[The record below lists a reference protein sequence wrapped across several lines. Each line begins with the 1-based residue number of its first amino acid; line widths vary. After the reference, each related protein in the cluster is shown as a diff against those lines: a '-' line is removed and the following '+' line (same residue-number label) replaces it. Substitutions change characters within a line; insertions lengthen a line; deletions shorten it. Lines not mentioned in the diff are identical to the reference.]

1 MRKVLNNSV
10 VLLVFMAM
18 VATAP
23 VGAQIIDDKMMPPV
37 LIMPPPEATGETEA
51 DDIIEDDDIIAPL
64 SIMEVPVLDI
74 VDEDEEE
81 AALKPML
88 VGSFSLLHK
97 VTAKVQ
103 KIELL
108 SSQEYAIGDMSLTM
122 HDCISTPPEE
132 PPETKAFLK
141 FPSLRRGATKR
152 CLPAGC
158 LPPAPALTRW
168 SIRFSIFGRLR
179 AKPEDGMVFTG
190 EILPPSRDARR
201 YSDPLIS
208 LSCRGIFPAN
218 ECHNRQRG
226 NPHSA
231 KVFQI
236 AEWWFRPHQLQI
248 PPKRG

>member
-10 VLLVFMAM
+10 VLLVFMALI
-18 VATAP
+18 AAAP

-37 LIMPPPEATGETEA
+37 LIMPPPEETGENEA
-51 DDIIEDDDIIAPL
+51 DDIIEDDDLIAPL

-108 SSQEYAIGDMSLTM
+108 SGQEYAIGDMSLTM

-132 PPETKAFLK
+132 PPETKAFLEISEFK
-141 FPSLRRGATKR
+141 
-152 CLPAGC
+152 AGRDK
-158 LPPAPALTRW
+158 ALFTGW
-168 SIRFSIFGRLR
+168 MFASSPGINAMEHPVFDIWPL
-179 AKPEDGMVFTG
+179 ACKTEDGMVFTG
-190 EILPPSRDARR
+190 EILPPVSETQGDIQTR
-201 YSDPLIS
+201 
-208 LSCRGIFPAN
+208 
-218 ECHNRQRG
+218 
-226 NPHSA
+226 
-231 KVFQI
+231 
-236 AEWWFRPHQLQI
+236 
-248 PPKRG
+248 

>member
-10 VLLVFMAM
+10 VLLVFIAM

-37 LIMPPPEATGETEA
+37 LIMPPPEETGETEA

-108 SSQEYAIGDMSLTM
+108 SGQEYAIGDMSLTM
-122 HDCISTPPEE
+122 HDCISAPPEE
-132 PPETKAFLK
+132 PPETKAFLEISEFK
-141 FPSLRRGATKR
+141 
-152 CLPAGC
+152 AGRDK
-158 LPPAPALTRW
+158 ALFTGW
-168 SIRFSIFGRLR
+168 MFASSPGINAMEHPVFDIWPL
-179 AKPEDGMVFTG
+179 ACKTEDGMVFTG
-190 EILPPSRDARR
+190 EILPPVSETQGDIQTR
-201 YSDPLIS
+201 
-208 LSCRGIFPAN
+208 
-218 ECHNRQRG
+218 
-226 NPHSA
+226 
-231 KVFQI
+231 
-236 AEWWFRPHQLQI
+236 
-248 PPKRG
+248 

>member
-1 MRKVLNNSV
+1 MRKVLNNSI

-37 LIMPPPEATGETEA
+37 LIMPPPEETGETEA

-108 SSQEYAIGDMSLTM
+108 SGQEYAIGDMSLTM

-132 PPETKAFLK
+132 PPETKAFLEISEFK
-141 FPSLRRGATKR
+141 
-152 CLPAGC
+152 AGRDK
-158 LPPAPALTRW
+158 ALFTGW
-168 SIRFSIFGRLR
+168 MFASSPGINAMEHPVFDIWPL
-179 AKPEDGMVFTG
+179 ACKTEDGMVFTG
-190 EILPPSRDARR
+190 EILPPVSETQGDIQTR
-201 YSDPLIS
+201 
-208 LSCRGIFPAN
+208 
-218 ECHNRQRG
+218 
-226 NPHSA
+226 
-231 KVFQI
+231 
-236 AEWWFRPHQLQI
+236 
-248 PPKRG
+248 

>member
-37 LIMPPPEATGETEA
+37 LIMPPPEETGETEA

-74 VDEDEEE
+74 VDEGEEE

-103 KIELL
+103 KIDLL
-108 SSQEYAIGDMSLTM
+108 SGQEYAIGDMSLTM

-132 PPETKAFLK
+132 PPETKAFLEISEFK
-141 FPSLRRGATKR
+141 
-152 CLPAGC
+152 AGRDK
-158 LPPAPALTRW
+158 ALFTGW
-168 SIRFSIFGRLR
+168 MFASSPGINAMEHPVFDIWPL
-179 AKPEDGMVFTG
+179 ACKTEDGMVFTG
-190 EILPPSRDARR
+190 EILPPVSEAQGDIQTR
-201 YSDPLIS
+201 
-208 LSCRGIFPAN
+208 
-218 ECHNRQRG
+218 
-226 NPHSA
+226 
-231 KVFQI
+231 
-236 AEWWFRPHQLQI
+236 
-248 PPKRG
+248 

>member
-10 VLLVFMAM
+10 VLLVFIAM

-37 LIMPPPEATGETEA
+37 LIMPPPEETGETEA

-81 AALKPML
+81 AAFKPML
-88 VGSFSLLHK
+88 VGLFSLLHK

-108 SSQEYAIGDMSLTM
+108 SGQEYAIGDMSLTM

-132 PPETKAFLK
+132 PPETKAFLEISEFK
-141 FPSLRRGATKR
+141 
-152 CLPAGC
+152 AGRDK
-158 LPPAPALTRW
+158 ALFTGW
-168 SIRFSIFGRLR
+168 MFASSPGINAMEHPVFDIWPL
-179 AKPEDGMVFTG
+179 ACKTEDGMVFTG
-190 EILPPSRDARR
+190 EILPPVSETQGDIQTR
-201 YSDPLIS
+201 
-208 LSCRGIFPAN
+208 
-218 ECHNRQRG
+218 
-226 NPHSA
+226 
-231 KVFQI
+231 
-236 AEWWFRPHQLQI
+236 
-248 PPKRG
+248 

>member
-18 VATAP
+18 IAAAP

-37 LIMPPPEATGETEA
+37 LIMPPPEETGENEA
-51 DDIIEDDDIIAPL
+51 DDIIEDDDLIAPL

-108 SSQEYAIGDMSLTM
+108 SGQEYAIGDMSLTM

-132 PPETKAFLK
+132 PPETKAFLEISEFK
-141 FPSLRRGATKR
+141 
-152 CLPAGC
+152 AGRDK
-158 LPPAPALTRW
+158 ALFTGW
-168 SIRFSIFGRLR
+168 MFASSPGINAMEHPVFDIWPL
-179 AKPEDGMVFTG
+179 ACKTEDGMVFTG
-190 EILPPSRDARR
+190 EILPPVSETQGD
-201 YSDPLIS
+201 IQT
-208 LSCRGIFPAN
+208 
-218 ECHNRQRG
+218 H
-226 NPHSA
+226 
-231 KVFQI
+231 
-236 AEWWFRPHQLQI
+236 
-248 PPKRG
+248 

>member
-10 VLLVFMAM
+10 ALLVFMAM
-18 VATAP
+18 VASAP

-37 LIMPPPEATGETEA
+37 LIMPPPEETGETEA

-108 SSQEYAIGDMSLTM
+108 SGQEYAIGDMSLTM

-132 PPETKAFLK
+132 PPETKAFLEISEFK
-141 FPSLRRGATKR
+141 
-152 CLPAGC
+152 AGRDK
-158 LPPAPALTRW
+158 ALFTGW
-168 SIRFSIFGRLR
+168 MFASSPGINAMEHPVFDIWPL
-179 AKPEDGMVFTG
+179 ACKTEDGMVFTG
-190 EILPPSRDARR
+190 EILPPVSEAQGDIQTR
-201 YSDPLIS
+201 
-208 LSCRGIFPAN
+208 
-218 ECHNRQRG
+218 
-226 NPHSA
+226 
-231 KVFQI
+231 
-236 AEWWFRPHQLQI
+236 
-248 PPKRG
+248 

>member
-1 MRKVLNNSV
+1 MGKVLNNSV

-37 LIMPPPEATGETEA
+37 LIMPPPEETGETEA

-108 SSQEYAIGDMSLTM
+108 SGQEYAIGDMSLTM

-132 PPETKAFLK
+132 PPETKAFLEISEFK
-141 FPSLRRGATKR
+141 
-152 CLPAGC
+152 AGRDK
-158 LPPAPALTRW
+158 ALFTGW
-168 SIRFSIFGRLR
+168 MFASSPGINSMEHPVFDIWPL
-179 AKPEDGMVFTG
+179 ACKTEDGMVFTG
-190 EILPPSRDARR
+190 EILPPVSETQGDIQTR
-201 YSDPLIS
+201 
-208 LSCRGIFPAN
+208 
-218 ECHNRQRG
+218 
-226 NPHSA
+226 
-231 KVFQI
+231 
-236 AEWWFRPHQLQI
+236 
-248 PPKRG
+248 

>member
-1 MRKVLNNSV
+1 MLNNGV

-18 VATAP
+18 VAAAP

-37 LIMPPPEATGETEA
+37 LIMPPPEETSETEA

-108 SSQEYAIGDMSLTM
+108 SGQEYAIGDMSLTM

-132 PPETKAFLK
+132 PPETKAFLEISEFK
-141 FPSLRRGATKR
+141 
-152 CLPAGC
+152 AGRDK
-158 LPPAPALTRW
+158 ALFTGWMFASSPGINAMEHPVFDIWPLACRT
-168 SIRFSIFGRLR
+168 
-179 AKPEDGMVFTG
+179 EDGMVFTG
-190 EILPPSRDARR
+190 EILPPVSETQGDIQTR
-201 YSDPLIS
+201 
-208 LSCRGIFPAN
+208 
-218 ECHNRQRG
+218 
-226 NPHSA
+226 
-231 KVFQI
+231 
-236 AEWWFRPHQLQI
+236 
-248 PPKRG
+248 

>member
-37 LIMPPPEATGETEA
+37 LIMPPPEETGETEA

-108 SSQEYAIGDMSLTM
+108 SGQEYAIGDMSLTM

-132 PPETKAFLK
+132 PPETKAFLEISEFK
-141 FPSLRRGATKR
+141 
-152 CLPAGC
+152 AGRDK
-158 LPPAPALTRW
+158 ALFTGW
-168 SIRFSIFGRLR
+168 MFASSPGINAMEHPVFDIWPL
-179 AKPEDGMVFTG
+179 ACKTEDGMVFTG
-190 EILPPSRDARR
+190 EILPPVSEAQGDIQTR
-201 YSDPLIS
+201 
-208 LSCRGIFPAN
+208 
-218 ECHNRQRG
+218 
-226 NPHSA
+226 
-231 KVFQI
+231 
-236 AEWWFRPHQLQI
+236 
-248 PPKRG
+248 

>member
-18 VATAP
+18 VAAAP

-37 LIMPPPEATGETEA
+37 LIMPPPDETGETEA

-74 VDEDEEE
+74 VDEDEEQ

-108 SSQEYAIGDMSLTM
+108 SGQEYAIGDMSLTM

-132 PPETKAFLK
+132 PPETKAFLEISEFK
-141 FPSLRRGATKR
+141 
-152 CLPAGC
+152 AGRDK
-158 LPPAPALTRW
+158 ALFTGW
-168 SIRFSIFGRLR
+168 MFASSPGINAMEHPVFDIWPL
-179 AKPEDGMVFTG
+179 ACKTEDGMVFTG
-190 EILPPSRDARR
+190 EILPPVSEAQGDIQTR
-201 YSDPLIS
+201 
-208 LSCRGIFPAN
+208 
-218 ECHNRQRG
+218 
-226 NPHSA
+226 
-231 KVFQI
+231 
-236 AEWWFRPHQLQI
+236 
-248 PPKRG
+248 

>member
-18 VATAP
+18 VAAAP

-37 LIMPPPEATGETEA
+37 LIMPPPDETRETEA

-108 SSQEYAIGDMSLTM
+108 SGQEYAIGDMSLTM

-132 PPETKAFLK
+132 PPETKAFLEISEFK
-141 FPSLRRGATKR
+141 
-152 CLPAGC
+152 AGRDK
-158 LPPAPALTRW
+158 ALFTGW
-168 SIRFSIFGRLR
+168 MFASSPGINAMEHPVFDIWPL
-179 AKPEDGMVFTG
+179 ACKTEDGMVFTG
-190 EILPPSRDARR
+190 EILPPVSEAQGDIQTR
-201 YSDPLIS
+201 
-208 LSCRGIFPAN
+208 
-218 ECHNRQRG
+218 
-226 NPHSA
+226 
-231 KVFQI
+231 
-236 AEWWFRPHQLQI
+236 
-248 PPKRG
+248 

>member
-18 VATAP
+18 VANAP

-37 LIMPPPEATGETEA
+37 LIMPPPEQTGETEA

-108 SSQEYAIGDMSLTM
+108 SGQEYAIGDMSLTM

-132 PPETKAFLK
+132 PPETKAFLEISEFK
-141 FPSLRRGATKR
+141 
-152 CLPAGC
+152 AGRDK
-158 LPPAPALTRW
+158 ALFTGW
-168 SIRFSIFGRLR
+168 MFASSPGINAMEHPVFDIWPL
-179 AKPEDGMVFTG
+179 ACKTEDGMVFTG
-190 EILPPSRDARR
+190 EILPPVSETQGDIQTR
-201 YSDPLIS
+201 
-208 LSCRGIFPAN
+208 
-218 ECHNRQRG
+218 
-226 NPHSA
+226 
-231 KVFQI
+231 
-236 AEWWFRPHQLQI
+236 
-248 PPKRG
+248 

>member
-18 VATAP
+18 VAAAP

-37 LIMPPPEATGETEA
+37 LIMPPPEETGETEA

-103 KIELL
+103 KIDLL
-108 SSQEYAIGDMSLTM
+108 SGQEYAIGDMSLTM

-132 PPETKAFLK
+132 PPETKAFLEISEFK
-141 FPSLRRGATKR
+141 
-152 CLPAGC
+152 AGRDK
-158 LPPAPALTRW
+158 ALFTGW
-168 SIRFSIFGRLR
+168 MFASSPGINAMEHPVFDIWPL
-179 AKPEDGMVFTG
+179 ACKTEDGMVFTG
-190 EILPPSRDARR
+190 EILPPVSEAQGDIQTR
-201 YSDPLIS
+201 
-208 LSCRGIFPAN
+208 
-218 ECHNRQRG
+218 
-226 NPHSA
+226 
-231 KVFQI
+231 
-236 AEWWFRPHQLQI
+236 
-248 PPKRG
+248 

>member
-37 LIMPPPEATGETEA
+37 LIMPPPDETGETEA

-108 SSQEYAIGDMSLTM
+108 SGQEYAIGDMSLTM

-132 PPETKAFLK
+132 PPETKAFLEISEFK
-141 FPSLRRGATKR
+141 
-152 CLPAGC
+152 AGRDK
-158 LPPAPALTRW
+158 ALFTGWMFASSPGINAMEHPVFDIWPLACRT
-168 SIRFSIFGRLR
+168 
-179 AKPEDGMVFTG
+179 EDGMVFTG
-190 EILPPSRDARR
+190 EILPPVSETQGDIQTR
-201 YSDPLIS
+201 
-208 LSCRGIFPAN
+208 
-218 ECHNRQRG
+218 
-226 NPHSA
+226 
-231 KVFQI
+231 
-236 AEWWFRPHQLQI
+236 
-248 PPKRG
+248 

>member
-1 MRKVLNNSV
+1 MRIVLNNSV

-18 VATAP
+18 VTTAP

-37 LIMPPPEATGETEA
+37 LVMPPPEETGETET

-103 KIELL
+103 KIDLL
-108 SSQEYAIGDMSLTM
+108 SGQEYAIGDMSLTM

-132 PPETKAFLK
+132 PPETKAFLEISEFK
-141 FPSLRRGATKR
+141 
-152 CLPAGC
+152 AGRDK
-158 LPPAPALTRW
+158 ALFTGW
-168 SIRFSIFGRLR
+168 MFASSPGINAMEHPVFDIWPL
-179 AKPEDGMVFTG
+179 ACKTEDGMVFTG
-190 EILPPSRDARR
+190 EILPPVSETQGDIQTR
-201 YSDPLIS
+201 
-208 LSCRGIFPAN
+208 
-218 ECHNRQRG
+218 
-226 NPHSA
+226 
-231 KVFQI
+231 
-236 AEWWFRPHQLQI
+236 
-248 PPKRG
+248 

>member
-37 LIMPPPEATGETEA
+37 LIMPPPDETGETEA

-108 SSQEYAIGDMSLTM
+108 SGQEYAIGDMSLTM

-132 PPETKAFLK
+132 PPETKAFLEISEFK
-141 FPSLRRGATKR
+141 
-152 CLPAGC
+152 AGRDK
-158 LPPAPALTRW
+158 ALFTGW
-168 SIRFSIFGRLR
+168 MFASSPGINAMEHPVFDIWPL
-179 AKPEDGMVFTG
+179 ACKTEDGMVFTG
-190 EILPPSRDARR
+190 EILPPVSETQGDIQTR
-201 YSDPLIS
+201 
-208 LSCRGIFPAN
+208 
-218 ECHNRQRG
+218 
-226 NPHSA
+226 
-231 KVFQI
+231 
-236 AEWWFRPHQLQI
+236 
-248 PPKRG
+248 